1 MGIVYETRKKTS
13 KHQSSL
19 RCQFKPTLTQRFHLL
34 FVSGC
39 AGFSEL
45 AADSSVF
52 LPGEAQRKTHLILY
66 LLPIWV
72 ALSHQREVGE
82 GGGNADVFP
91 TGRFK
96 ALATWNTTAAVVLG
110 ATIVHF
116 PESDQI

>member
-1 MGIVYETRKKTS
+1 MGIVYETRKGNHP
-13 KHQSSL
+13 KHQSAL
-19 RCQFKPTLTQRFHLL
+19 LCQFKPTFTQRFHLL

-52 LPGEAQRKTHLILY
+52 SPRGGSEED
-66 LLPIWV
+66 PFNS
-72 ALSHQREVGE
+72 LSPSDTGCAELAEGGGGG

-110 ATIVHF
+110 TTIVHF
-116 PESDQI
+116 PGV